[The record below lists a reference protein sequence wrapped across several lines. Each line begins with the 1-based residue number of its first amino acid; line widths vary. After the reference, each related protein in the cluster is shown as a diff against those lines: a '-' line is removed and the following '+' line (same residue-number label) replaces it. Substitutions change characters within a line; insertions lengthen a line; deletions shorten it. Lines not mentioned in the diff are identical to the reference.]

1 MDFISQVPVRFSN
14 LSLFFWIV
22 RVEIIFTLK
31 FLQSRKQKEKF
42 QRDYGNQNMQYL
54 LSTLCRTPTELL
66 TQIIDP
72 ASVQETI

>member
-22 RVEIIFTLK
+22 RVEIIFNLK

-54 LSTLCRTPTELL
+54 LSTLGRTPTELL
-66 TQIIDP
+66 TQIINP
-72 ASVQETI
+72 ASIQETI